1 MEKFKVGDK
10 VKIKGTDKVGTI
22 TGFCMCLICINN
34 SNTDIPVAYI
44 HLDLDHIKHE
54 ISLRHLCKIEPEEDL
69 IKLPKGP
76 EQLDLF

>member
-22 TGFCMCLICINN
+22 TGFCMCPICSNN
-34 SNTDIPVAYI
+34 FGTDRTVAYI
-44 HLDLDHIKHE
+44 HIDLIKHE
-54 ISLRHLCKIEPEEDL
+54 IPLIHLCKIEPEEDL